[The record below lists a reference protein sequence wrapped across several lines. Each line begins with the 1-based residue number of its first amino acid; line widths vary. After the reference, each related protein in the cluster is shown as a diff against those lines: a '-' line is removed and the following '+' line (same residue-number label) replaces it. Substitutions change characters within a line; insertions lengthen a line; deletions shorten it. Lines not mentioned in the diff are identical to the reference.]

1 MRTDQRRRTI
11 TITAALTAGLALTT
25 AFSGGALAGS
35 PSKTT
40 SSAKKQVNAS
50 SPAKVPVTIGK
61 IQRGKPLPPGYV
73 LVSREVKVTRGKD
86 STKSSNYVSL
96 SCPGDRSILA
106 LEDSESL
113 GRPMPFT
120 YNDEQTFGRSPVRL
134 YPTARDVKVGKSRSG
149 TLYGLCVPYT

>member
-1 MRTDQRRRTI
+1 M
-11 TITAALTAGLALTT
+11 TAALTVALVVT
-25 AFSGGALAGS
+25 ASLSGGALAGT

-40 SSAKKQVNAS
+40 SSAKKQVNAY
-50 SPAKVPVTIGK
+50 SPAKAPVSIGK
-61 IQRGKPLPPGYV
+61 VKRGKPLPSGYA

-96 SCPGDRSILA
+96 TCPGDRAIEA

-120 YNDEQTFGRSPVRL
+120 YNEEQTFGRSPVRL